1 MKSPYDI
8 IRKPLITEKSY
19 SLLNENKYTF
29 LVDPKANKTEI
40 RQAIEKIFKVKVE
53 KVNTMNVK
61 GKLKRVRTA
70 WGKTPDRKKAIVKLR
85 QGDKIEGFEAL

>member
-29 LVDPKANKTEI
+29 LVDTKANKTEI

-53 KVNTMNVK
+53 KVSTMNIK